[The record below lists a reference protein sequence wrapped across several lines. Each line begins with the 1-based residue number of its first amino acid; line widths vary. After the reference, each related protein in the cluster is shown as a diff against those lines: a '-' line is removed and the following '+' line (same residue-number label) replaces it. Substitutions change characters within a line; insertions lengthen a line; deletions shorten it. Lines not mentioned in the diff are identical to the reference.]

1 MSDGPNPR
9 TTNAL
14 EKIAQALTDQA
25 AASVRHNA
33 LMAQWVKLHEAEYAR
48 RVELDAAEIER
59 RTERDAADQALRW
72 RELELEF
79 ARLESRIRPDDAPK
93 DDL

>member
-9 TTNAL
+9 TTTAL
-14 EKIAQALTDQA
+14 EQIAQALTDQA
-25 AASVRHNA
+25 SAMTRSNA
-33 LMAQWVKLHEAEYAR
+33 IMAQWVKLHEVEYAR
-48 RVELDAAEIER
+48 RVELDAAEAER
-59 RTERDAADQALRW
+59 RTRRDAADEALRW

-79 ARLESRIRPDDAPK
+79 ARLENRIRPADAPK